1 MKLKK
6 IAALIAIAAASGS
19 AFATNGY
26 FSHGT
31 GMKAKGMAGV
41 ATASSSDSF
50 GGANNPAS
58 MVWAGDRLDVGIDL
72 FSPKRNIERTGGAF
86 GAGMLDGSASSG
98 SNLFYVPEFGYNKML
113 GWDMSL
119 GVTVYGNGGMNTD
132 YPAEQLDTGLC
143 TVGVPSGVRSS
154 NMLCGNGRLGVDLVQ
169 LVIAPT
175 FAMKIN
181 KDHSIG
187 ISPLIGYQRFMA
199 EGLQAFDN
207 AVFSASP
214 GNVTNRG
221 DDSAH
226 GFGLRLG
233 WMGKVSDTVTL
244 GAAYSTKIKMSKFNK
259 YQGLFAEQ
267 GDFDMPENYNL
278 GLSWKATPAVNVGL
292 DYQVINHGKIASVG
306 NPSTNAAQLG
316 ASNGPGFGWG
326 NVSVVK
332 LGLEYQYNKDLALR
346 TGYSWGRNPIQ
357 ARDVTLNMLA
367 PGVIENTATLG
378 FTYNLGGGELTMAY
392 MHAFKKS
399 VSGATFLDG
408 AFAVPA
414 GTFGTERI
422 QMYQN
427 SLGIAYGIKFK

>member
-1 MKLKK
+1 MKLNKL
-6 IAALIAIAAASGS
+6 AALVAITAASGS

-26 FSHGT
+26 FSHGY

-41 ATASSSDSF
+41 ATASASDAF

-58 MVWAGDRLDVGIDL
+58 MVWAGDRLDLGLDW
-72 FSPKRNIERTGGAF
+72 FSPKRSAARSGGAF
-86 GAGMLDGSASSG
+86 GAGMLDGTATSG
-98 SNLFYVPEFGYNKML
+98 SNNFYVPEFGYNKML
-113 GWDMSL
+113 GWDMSV

-132 YPAEQLDTGLC
+132 YPNGQTDTGLC
-143 TVGVPSGVRSS
+143 TAGVPSGALTS
-154 NMLCGNGRLGVDLVQ
+154 NMLCGNTRLGVDLMQ

-181 KDHSIG
+181 KDHSLG
-187 ISPLIGYQRFMA
+187 ISPLIGYQRFKA

-207 AVFSASP
+207 AGFSASP

-221 DDSAH
+221 YDSAH

-244 GAAYSTKIKMSKFNK
+244 GAAYSTKIKMSKFGK

-278 GLSWKATPAVNVGL
+278 GVSWKVTPSLTMGL
-292 DYQVINHGKIASVG
+292 DYQTINYAKVASVG
-306 NPSTNAAQLG
+306 NASNSPGAFG
-316 ASNGPGFGWG
+316 ASNGAGFGWS

-332 LGLEYQYNKDLALR
+332 LGAEYQYSGVLTLR
-346 TGYSWGRNPIQ
+346 AGYSWGKNPIQ
-357 ARDVTLNMLA
+357 ARDITVNILA
-367 PGVIENTATLG
+367 PGVIADHATLG
-378 FTYNLGGGELTMAY
+378 FTYKVSKDSELTMAY
-392 MHAFKKS
+392 THALKHS
-399 VSGATFLDG
+399 VSGATSFDRL
-408 AFAVPA
+408 FAVPA

-422 QMYQN
+422 EMYQN
-427 SLGIAYGIKFK
+427 SLGIAYGLKF